1 MKVRDAMTANVLTIR
16 PEASLKEAV
25 TALAGQPIGG
35 LPGIDPGGAVVGV
48 VTDADIV
55 LKEGAS
61 RRGGLRRLFHRDEVK
76 AVVAKVEARTVG
88 EAMSTPAITGD
99 ARQSASGMRCERLL
113 APVLQRWANSTSSE
127 LVVWLGRREG
137 GGSQD
142 AADRVQMLP
151 SRACCRASP
160 HENRLFK
167 PKMRAV
173 ELEVRA
179 GEGGPFAVG
188 VLEFS

>member
-1 MKVRDAMTANVLTIR
+1 
-16 PEASLKEAV
+16 
-25 TALAGQPIGG
+25 
-35 LPGIDPGGAVVGV
+35 

-179 GEGGPFAVG
+179 GEGGPVRGTRPRVLVRLLPESTRPAFARNSDKVKVTG
-188 VLEFS
+188 PLRPRE